1 MVGPGPV
8 GTRSCN
14 APRVYS
20 PFIRF
25 SLHLAVQ
32 SCNIQIPLSESW
44 PTTGPLALSN
54 EVPLFGGASDRQS
67 ARSVTCAPEHGLP
80 DLAHLSHTNPT
91 ATNRRHACGKA
102 KRVFRVCCVGG
113 ASFLGVDNSKP
124 LFALP
129 TSPFPVDRPF
139 KSYLSWPG
147 PKCGVRQTCTDKPFI
162 RRNVPSSQA

>member
-80 DLAHLSHTNPT
+80 DLADLSHTHPT

-102 KRVFRVCCVGG
+102 NRVFRVCCVGRPY
-113 ASFLGVDNSKP
+113 FLVVDNSKP
-124 LFALP
+124 SFAFP
-129 TSPFPVDRPF
+129 TSPFLANFRI
-139 KSYLSWPG
+139 
-147 PKCGVRQTCTDKPFI
+147 TDHTPRTVPI
-162 RRNVPSSQA
+162 WRGRRCLAKTSLAV